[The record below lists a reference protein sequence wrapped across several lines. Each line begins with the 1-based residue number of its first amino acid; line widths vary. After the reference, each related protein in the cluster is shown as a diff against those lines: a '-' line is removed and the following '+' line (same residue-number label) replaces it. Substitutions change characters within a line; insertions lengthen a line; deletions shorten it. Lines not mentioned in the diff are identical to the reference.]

1 MDFMYFNVFQS
12 FNALV
17 SLILLLQSKSTNA
30 AHYIKRNHHISA
42 VSSPGGN
49 TSLPISARSQT
60 ECILKCR
67 NKAGGED
74 LKPFY
79 SNQNECFCLK
89 DDQQEVDTLTK
100 EKERIT
106 GSLLLMVSNSFHF
119 LGIFFYKNFQFL
131 KFIYTHTYKLK
142 LANKF
147 SERFINRKILLF
159 YKIGNNGIPLN
170 SPPPLTSQSNPGS
183 SCKSIKEQFGN
194 SASSGLYW
202 IDLQPA
208 TQVYCDMDTD
218 GGL

>member
-17 SLILLLQSKSTNA
+17 SLILLLQSKSKNA

-106 GSLLLMVSNSFHF
+106 GSLLLMVN
-119 LGIFFYKNFQFL
+119 NNFL
-131 KFIYTHTYKLK
+131 K
-142 LANKF
+142 
-147 SERFINRKILLF
+147 
-159 YKIGNNGIPLN
+159 
-170 SPPPLTSQSNPGS
+170 
-183 SCKSIKEQFGN
+183 
-194 SASSGLYW
+194 
-202 IDLQPA
+202 D
-208 TQVYCDMDTD
+208 
-218 GGL
+218 